1 MKAYRIQDKVA
12 NVGFDW
18 EHPEDVWAKVKEEI
32 TEFEQEMIGNN
43 DATNNAKAEQEFG
56 DLLFA
61 MVNAARLYKIRPDN
75 ALEKT
80 NQKFIKRFNYI
91 EAKAKEKGH
100 ALEDM
105 TLEEMDA
112 LWNESKTFE

>member
-1 MKAYRIQDKVA
+1 
-12 NVGFDW
+12 
-18 EHPEDVWAKVKEEI
+18 
-32 TEFEQEMIGNN
+32 
-43 DATNNAKAEQEFG
+43 
-56 DLLFA
+56 

-91 EAKAKEKGH
+91 EAKDKEKGH

-105 TLEEMDA
+105 TLEEMDT